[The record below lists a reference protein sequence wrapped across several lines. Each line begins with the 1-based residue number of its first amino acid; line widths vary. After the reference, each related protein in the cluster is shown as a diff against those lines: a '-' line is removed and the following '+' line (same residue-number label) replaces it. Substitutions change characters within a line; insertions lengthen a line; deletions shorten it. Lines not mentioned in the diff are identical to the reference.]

1 MFIARQPIFNDQLEV
16 YGYELLFRL
25 NSQST
30 QFGGVS
36 SQGATAMVITGLFES
51 GLENLIEDKL
61 AFINFDE
68 IFIHSEAVELIKP
81 NRMIVEMLENI
92 EVSHQLIERL
102 TDIKAMGYAIALDD
116 FAQTFQSYPL
126 TPLADIIKYDLM
138 VTPLDSIAADIPAGL
153 AQGKTL
159 LAEKV
164 ETQDEFNKAK
174 ALGFTLFQGYFFS
187 KPHIAGRSFRS
198 RPSQIQYLLLMTEI
212 NAAEPSFERLAEL
225 IEQDVMLTYRLLR
238 LASFRAGSESISS
251 IKFALSYIG
260 LREFERW
267 ISILMIHD
275 LGKDKP
281 AELIK
286 ISLIRTRFAESL
298 AKRARLRELD
308 HQAALMGLFSVLD
321 ALQDQ
326 PMAEVLAGI
335 ALPQAILDALVTGQG
350 ILFPIYELLLAYE
363 KGDWPLVESTAAALK
378 IDEFTIYH
386 DYREAIKW
394 ANDVIGNIISDG
406 SH

>member
-1 MFIARQPIFNDQLEV
+1 MFIARQPIFNAQLEV

-51 GLENLIEDKL
+51 GLENLIEDKI

-92 EVSHQLIERL
+92 EVSNNLMERL
-102 TDIKAMGYAIALDD
+102 TAIKAMGYSIALDD
-116 FAQTFQSYPL
+116 FAQTYQTYPL
-126 TPLADIIKYDLM
+126 TPLADIIKYDIM
-138 VTPLDSIAADIPAGL
+138 VTPLDSIVDDVPTGL

-164 ETQDEFNKAK
+164 ETRDEFEKAK
-174 ALGFTLFQGYFFS
+174 EMGFTLFQGYFFS
-187 KPHIAGRSFRS
+187 KPRIAGRSFRAT
-198 RPSQIQYLLLMTEI
+198 PTQIQYLKLMTEI
-212 NAAEPSFERLAEL
+212 HADEPSFDQLSEL
-225 IEQDVMLTYRLLR
+225 IEQDVTLTYRLLR
-238 LASFRAGSESISS
+238 LASFRAGSELINS

-275 LGKDKP
+275 LSKDKP
-281 AELIK
+281 TELIK

-298 AKRARLRELD
+298 AKRAGMSEQEHD
-308 HQAALMGLFSVLD
+308 AALMGLFSILD
-321 ALQDQ
+321 AILDQ
-326 PMAEVLAGI
+326 PMNVVLAGI
-335 ALPQAILDALVTGQG
+335 ALPQSILDVLIKEQG
-350 ILFPIYELLLAYE
+350 ILLPIYELMLAYE
-363 KGDWPLVESTAAALK
+363 KGDWLLVEAVAEALK
-378 IDEFTIYH
+378 IEEYYIYH

-394 ANDVIGNIISDG
+394 ANSVIGNIA
-406 SH
+406 

>member
-1 MFIARQPIFNDQLEV
+1 MFIARQPIFNAQLEV

-51 GLENLIEDKL
+51 GLENLIEDKI

-92 EVSHQLIERL
+92 EVSNNLMERL
-102 TDIKAMGYAIALDD
+102 TAIKAMGYSIALDD
-116 FAQTFQSYPL
+116 FAQTYQTYPL
-126 TPLADIIKYDLM
+126 TPLADIIKYDIM
-138 VTPLDSIAADIPAGL
+138 VTPLDSIVDDVLTGL

-164 ETQDEFNKAK
+164 ETRDEFEKAK
-174 ALGFTLFQGYFFS
+174 KMGFTLFQGYFFS
-187 KPHIAGRSFRS
+187 KPRIAGRSFRAT
-198 RPSQIQYLLLMTEI
+198 PTQIQYLKLMTEI
-212 NAAEPSFERLAEL
+212 HADEPSFEQLAEL
-225 IEQDVMLTYRLLR
+225 IEQDVTLTYRLLR
-238 LASFRAGSESISS
+238 LASFRAGSELINS

-275 LGKDKP
+275 LSKDKP
-281 AELIK
+281 TELIK

-298 AKRARLRELD
+298 AKRAGMSEQEHD
-308 HQAALMGLFSVLD
+308 AALMGLFSILD
-321 ALQDQ
+321 AILDQ
-326 PMAEVLAGI
+326 PMNVVLAGI
-335 ALPQAILDALVTGQG
+335 ALPQSILDVLIKQQG
-350 ILFPIYELLLAYE
+350 ILLPIYELMLAYE
-363 KGDWPLVESTAAALK
+363 KGDWLLVEAVAEALK
-378 IDEFTIYH
+378 IEEYYIYH

-394 ANDVIGNIISDG
+394 ANSVIGNIA
-406 SH
+406 

>member
-81 NRMIVEMLENI
+81 DRMIVEMLENI
-92 EVSHQLIERL
+92 EVSQQLIERL
-102 TDIKAMGYAIALDD
+102 TDIKTMGYAIALDD
-116 FAQTFQSYPL
+116 FAQTYQSYPL
-126 TPLADIIKYDLM
+126 TPLADIIKYDIL
-138 VTPLDSIAADIPAGL
+138 VTPLDSIAADVPKGL

-164 ETQDEFNKAK
+164 ETQDEFNQAK

-187 KPHIAGRSFRS
+187 KPYIAGRSFRS
-198 RPSQIQYLLLMTEI
+198 TPSQIQYLLLMTEI
-212 NAAEPSFERLAEL
+212 NAEEPSFERLAEL
-225 IEQDVMLTYRLLR
+225 IEQDVTLTYRLLR
-238 LASFRAGSESISS
+238 LASFRAGSESINS

-267 ISILMIHD
+267 LSILMVHD

-298 AKRARLRELD
+298 AKRAKLKERD
-308 HQAALMGLFSVLD
+308 HDAALMGLFSILD
-321 ALQDQ
+321 ALMDQ
-326 PMAEVLAGI
+326 PMADVLAGI
-335 ALPQAILDALVTGQG
+335 TLPQAILDALIAGQG
-350 ILFPIYELLLAYE
+350 VLYPIYELLLAYE
-363 KGDWPLVESTAAALK
+363 KGDWILVESTAEALK

-394 ANDVIGNIISDG
+394 ANDVIGNII
-406 SH
+406 

>member
-1 MFIARQPIFNDQLEV
+1 MFIARQPIFNAQLEV

-51 GLENLIEDKL
+51 GLENLIEDKI

-81 NRMIVEMLENI
+81 DRMIVEMLENI
-92 EVSHQLIERL
+92 EVSNNLMTRL
-102 TDIKAMGYAIALDD
+102 TDIKAMGYSIALDD
-116 FAQTFQSYPL
+116 FAQTLKSYPL
-126 TPLADIIKYDLM
+126 TPLADIIKYDIM
-138 VTPLDSIAADIPAGL
+138 VTPLDRIAADVPAGL

-164 ETQDEFNKAK
+164 ETQEEFVKAK
-174 ALGFTLFQGYFFS
+174 AMGFTLFQGYFFS
-187 KPHIAGRSFRS
+187 KPRIAGRSFRAT
-198 RPSQIQYLLLMTEI
+198 PSQIQYLQLMTEI
-212 NAAEPSFERLAEL
+212 NADEPSFDRLAQL
-225 IEQDVMLTYRLLR
+225 IEQDVTLTYRLLR
-238 LASFRAGSESISS
+238 LASFRAGSELISS

-275 LGKDKP
+275 LSKDKP

-286 ISLIRTRFAESL
+286 LSLIRTRFAESL
-298 AKRARLRELD
+298 AKRAGMIELEAD
-308 HQAALMGLFSVLD
+308 AALMGLFSVLD
-321 ALQDQ
+321 AILDQ
-326 PMAEVLAGI
+326 PMAVVLAGI
-335 ALPQAILDALVTGQG
+335 TLPQAILDALIEAEGH
-350 ILFPIYELLLAYE
+350 LYPIYELILTYE
-363 KGDWPLVESTAAALK
+363 KGDWGQVESNARALN
-378 IDEFTIYH
+378 IEEYYIYH
-386 DYREAIKW
+386 DYREAINW
-394 ANDVIGNIISDG
+394 ARNVIGNIA
-406 SH
+406 

>member
-1 MFIARQPIFNDQLEV
+1 MFIARQPIFNAQLEV

-51 GLENLIEDKL
+51 GLENLIEDKI

-92 EVSHQLIERL
+92 EVSNNLMERL
-102 TDIKAMGYAIALDD
+102 TAIKAMGYSIALDD
-116 FAQTFQSYPL
+116 FAQTYQTYPL
-126 TPLADIIKYDLM
+126 TPLADIIKYDIM
-138 VTPLDSIAADIPAGL
+138 VTPLDSIVDDVPTGL

-164 ETQDEFNKAK
+164 ETRDEFEKAK
-174 ALGFTLFQGYFFS
+174 EMGFTLFQGYFFS
-187 KPHIAGRSFRS
+187 KPRIAGRSFRAT
-198 RPSQIQYLLLMTEI
+198 PTQIQYLKLMTEI
-212 NAAEPSFERLAEL
+212 HADEPSFDRLAEL
-225 IEQDVMLTYRLLR
+225 IEQDVTLTYRLLR
-238 LASFRAGSESISS
+238 LASFRAGSELISS

-275 LGKDKP
+275 LSKDKP
-281 AELIK
+281 TELIK

-298 AKRARLRELD
+298 AKRAGMSEQEHD
-308 HQAALMGLFSVLD
+308 AALMGLFSILD
-321 ALQDQ
+321 AILDQ
-326 PMAEVLAGI
+326 PMNVVLAGI
-335 ALPQAILDALVTGQG
+335 ALPQSILDVLIKEQG
-350 ILFPIYELLLAYE
+350 ILLPIYELMLAYE
-363 KGDWPLVESTAAALK
+363 KGDWLLVEAVAQALK
-378 IDEFTIYH
+378 IEEYYIYH

-394 ANDVIGNIISDG
+394 ANSVIGSIA
-406 SH
+406 

>member
-1 MFIARQPIFNDQLEV
+1 MFIARQPIFNAQLEV

-51 GLENLIEDKL
+51 GLENLIEDKI

-92 EVSHQLIERL
+92 EVSNNLMERL
-102 TDIKAMGYAIALDD
+102 TAIKAMGYSIALDD
-116 FAQTFQSYPL
+116 FAQTYQTYPL
-126 TPLADIIKYDLM
+126 TPLADIIKYDIM
-138 VTPLDSIAADIPAGL
+138 VTPLDSIVDDVLTGL

-164 ETQDEFNKAK
+164 ETRDEFEKAK
-174 ALGFTLFQGYFFS
+174 KMGFTLFQGYFFS
-187 KPHIAGRSFRS
+187 KPRIAGRSFRAT
-198 RPSQIQYLLLMTEI
+198 PTQIQYLKLMTEI
-212 NAAEPSFERLAEL
+212 HADEPSFEQLAEL
-225 IEQDVMLTYRLLR
+225 IEQDVTLTYRLLR
-238 LASFRAGSESISS
+238 LASFRAGSELINS

-275 LGKDKP
+275 LSKDKP
-281 AELIK
+281 TELIK

-298 AKRARLRELD
+298 AKRAGMSEQEHD
-308 HQAALMGLFSVLD
+308 AALMGLFSILD
-321 ALQDQ
+321 AILDQ
-326 PMAEVLAGI
+326 PMNVVLAGI
-335 ALPQAILDALVTGQG
+335 ALPQSILDVLIKEQG
-350 ILFPIYELLLAYE
+350 ILLPIYELMLAYE
-363 KGDWPLVESTAAALK
+363 KGDWLLVEAVAEALK
-378 IDEFTIYH
+378 IEEYYIYH

-394 ANDVIGNIISDG
+394 ANSVIGNIA
-406 SH
+406 

>member
-1 MFIARQPIFNDQLEV
+1 MFIARQPIFNAQLEV

-51 GLENLIEDKL
+51 GLENLVEDKF

-81 NRMIVEMLENI
+81 DRMIVEMLENI
-92 EVSHQLIERL
+92 EVSRNLVERL
-102 TDIKAMGYAIALDD
+102 TDIKMMGYSIALDD
-116 FAQTFQSYPL
+116 FAQTYQTYPL
-126 TPLADIIKYDLM
+126 TPLADIIKYDLL
-138 VTPLDSIAADIPAGL
+138 VTPLDTIVDDIPAGL

-164 ETQDEFNKAK
+164 ETRDEFLRAK
-174 ALGFTLFQGYFFS
+174 ELGFTLFQGYFFS
-187 KPHIAGRSFRS
+187 KPRIAGRSFRAT
-198 RPSQIQYLLLMTEI
+198 PTQIQYLQMMTEI
-212 NAAEPSFERLAEL
+212 NAEEPSFDRLAEM
-225 IEQDVMLTYRLLR
+225 IEQDVTLTYRLLR

-267 ISILMIHD
+267 ISILMIHEVS
-275 LGKDKP
+275 KDKP
-281 AELIK
+281 TELIK

-298 AKRARLRELD
+298 AKRAGLMELEHD
-308 HQAALMGLFSVLD
+308 AALMGLFSVLD
-321 ALQDQ
+321 AIFDQ
-326 PMAEVLAGI
+326 PMDVVLAGI
-335 ALPQAILDALVTGQG
+335 ALPPSILDALIQQQG
-350 ILFPIYELLLAYE
+350 VLFPIHALLLAYE
-363 KGDWPLVESTAAALK
+363 KGDWSFVEELAQALK
-378 IDEFTIYH
+378 IEDYHIYH

-394 ANDVIGNIISDG
+394 ANRVVSNIA
-406 SH
+406 